1 MRMPVMTIGP
11 QSGNSKPMLDELD
24 KRIINQLQG
33 GFPICDDP
41 FAVVARRFDIDEQT
55 LISRIRRLL
64 DLGVLSRFG
73 PMYHAEHLGGGL
85 TLCAM
90 AVPDDR
96 FEEVA
101 QAVNQHAAVAH
112 NYEREHAL
120 NMWFV
125 LATESAAEITSVIAA
140 IEAQTGCEIYNMP
153 KIEEFYVGLRL
164 AV

>member
-1 MRMPVMTIGP
+1 
-11 QSGNSKPMLDELD
+11 MLNELD
-24 KRIINQLQG
+24 KRIINELQG

-41 FAVVARRFDIDEQT
+41 FALVARRFDIDEQT
-55 LISRIRRLL
+55 LISNIRRLL
-64 DLGVLSRFG
+64 DLGILSRFG
-73 PMYHAEHLGGGL
+73 PMYHAERLGGGL
-85 TLCAM
+85 TLCAT

-112 NYEREHAL
+112 NYEREHEL

-125 LATESAAEITSVIAA
+125 LATEDASEITSVIAA
-140 IEAQTGCEIYNMP
+140 IEAQTGCKIYNMP